1 MRLDETHVPSTA
13 LRQVIQGVDHYRDR
27 FFAVRPWG
35 EFPGQ
40 VDADDATTQVL
51 RLAMRLSDDTS
62 EAVDRTAWHLAVVGL
77 WCQLPAYHHSHT
89 DEPAVWAP
97 DVPLLLALDAQDGT
111 RSIRELA
118 GRYGH
123 LGADRNMAR
132 HVLRQVAP
140 ADEAPQDEQV
150 PDGKRRDRRYTP
162 LSEVSG
168 SGPARAL
175 MIATGR
181 MTAF

>member
-1 MRLDETHVPSTA
+1 MRLDETHA
-13 LRQVIQGVDHYRDR
+13 LRQVVQGVDRYRDR
-27 FFAVRPWG
+27 FLAVRPWG

-40 VDADDATTQVL
+40 VDADDATTHVL
-51 RLAMRLSDDTS
+51 RLAVRLSDDAS
-62 EAVDRTAWHLAVVGL
+62 EAVGRTAWHLAVVGL
-77 WCQLPAYHHSHT
+77 WCRLPAYHHSHT
-89 DEPAVWAP
+89 DGPAVWAP
-97 DVPLLLALDAQDGT
+97 DVPLLLALDVQSGT
-111 RSIRELA
+111 RSIRGLA

-123 LGADRNMAR
+123 LGADRGMAR
-132 HVLRQVAP
+132 HVLRQVAS
-140 ADEAPQDEQV
+140 AGEVPQDERA

-168 SGPARAL
+168 SGPVRAL